1 MDIVNFEISQKCHE
15 ISKFLQKPE
24 GFSPYFGKTHF
35 ETIPVNFRQI
45 QDVWLLSRECCE
57 V

>member
-24 GFSPYFGKTHF
+24 RFSSYFGKTHF
-35 ETIPVNFRQI
+35 EAIPGNFRQI
-45 QDVWLLSRECCE
+45 QNVWLLLRECYE